1 VCITTVLKVTKVQ
14 KKRKTNQSIKPQT
27 GGGREKGRKGKGGGI
42 IASHVRYTACM
53 ESRSSA
59 CEFWERRK
67 FDYCT
72 VQ

>member
-1 VCITTVLKVTKVQ
+1 MR
-14 KKRKTNQSIKPQT
+14 KKGKPINQSSHKLEEA
-27 GGGREKGRKGKGGGI
+27 GRKEGRGREKGGGI